1 MNMNNK
7 NIGVI
12 MGRFQVAELHEG
24 HRHLIEYALREND
37 QVAVIIGHGEALLSP
52 RNPLPP
58 LVRTRVVQELYP
70 DVVILQHKDH
80 PNDAEWSTRL
90 DRLLE
95 ETFPEATVRLY
106 GSRDSFAP
114 HYGGKLPVITVPE
127 LGSTNGTAHRAEIF
141 GTCDWGKAFREGM
154 IAAQHLRPAL
164 SYQTVDI
171 AVVRHSTNELLL
183 GQKVTDGD
191 KWRVIG
197 GFVDPTDESLE
208 GAALRE
214 LREEAGNL
222 LTHEVTYLGSY
233 RVDDWRYRG
242 EKDKLLTSLFLTYHM
257 GGAPKAGDDLARV
270 AWHSL
275 ATLDLDTIVES
286 HRPLVARVIEKTR
299 PK

>member
-7 NIGVI
+7 NIGVV
-12 MGRFQVAELHEG
+12 MGRFQVAELHTG
-24 HRHLIEYALREND
+24 HRHLIDYALREND
-37 QVAVIIGHGEALLSP
+37 QVAVILGNGEALLSP

-58 LVRTRVVQELYP
+58 LVRTRIISEHYP
-70 DVVILQHKDH
+70 DVTVLEHRDH
-80 PNDAEWSTRL
+80 PNDTEWSKNFDALVRGAFA
-90 DRLLE
+90 D
-95 ETFPEATVRLY
+95 ANIRLY
-106 GSRDSFAP
+106 ASRDSFAP
-114 HYGGKLPVITVPE
+114 HYSGEFPIITVPE
-127 LGSTNGTAHRAEIF
+127 FAKENGTEERASIF
-141 GTCDWGKAFREGM
+141 ATCDWSRPFREGM

-171 AVVRHSTNELLL
+171 AMVRHPQMELLL

-191 KWRVIG
+191 KWRLIG

-214 LREEAGNL
+214 LGEEAGNL

-257 GGAPKAGDDLARV
+257 GGEPKAGDDLATV
-270 AWHSL
+270 AWHAL
-275 ATLDLDTIVES
+275 ATLDLNTIVES
-286 HRPLVARVIEKTR
+286 HRPLIERVLEKTR
-299 PK
+299 SN